1 MTRWFVRMA
10 LLLWTATWL
19 APAMALDPTVAI
31 SKYGHTVWQ
40 NLDEV
45 GPGTIGPIAQT
56 TDGYLWLGT
65 PKGVLRFDGVRSVQW
80 KPPSGSALPDDRV
93 RTLLGSHDGALWIGT
108 LRGLAR
114 WKGGTFTTFPAL
126 KGKTINSLAED
137 AQGAVW
143 VGGSRGDTG
152 VLCSI
157 RENSD
162 DCRGAQDTYDD
173 PIIALTQDSAGALW
187 VAGSK
192 QVWKHGSTPMRV
204 YPLPKR
210 IASLRTMTA
219 SPDGA
224 IVIGTDGELMRI
236 VDGRVEAIP
245 LPSWA
250 RSLYF
255 TRILFDRDGGLWI
268 AAADNGLLR
277 LFDGRVD
284 AYTASE
290 GLSGDHVLGLFEDRE
305 GNMWASTPR
314 GLDRFRPM
322 AAAIYSRSDGIKGR
336 VATVLTGRNGDVW
349 AATTTSVYRIQQSKV
364 FPVRSARAS
373 TMFEDRKGR
382 IWLASLFE
390 LGYFEGDRFVGV
402 PGIPLG
408 TIDGIAEDS
417 RGNIWI
423 AHRDEGLLRLS
434 PDGHL
439 ESTKWSTI
447 GENIRVSTMIVD
459 PADDS
464 LWLGLWSEKVLNVL
478 NGKVRTSLQLRERSG
493 GAGIRHIRTD
503 SDGFVWVATGA
514 GLTRLKQG
522 RASRLDQKSG
532 MPCDGAYWS
541 LVDARSTWIYT
552 PCGLVEVPSTEM
564 DAWGAAMDNDATRK
578 VSVRVLDQWQG
589 VSQPANTSAVGQ
601 LQQVQL
607 YTPKAALTQDGRIW
621 FVTGDGIASIDPGR
635 IPFNNVPP
643 PVRIEQLVADGSIHE
658 PGESLQLP
666 PLLRDLKIEY
676 TALSFSVPEQV
687 RFRYRLEGRDTD
699 WLDGGTRRQA
709 FYTDLAPGRYRFHVI
724 ASNDSGIWNQ
734 DGDTLEFSIAP
745 AWWQTNFFRAAC
757 FVTAALLLVGLYRL
771 RVARLSRQFN
781 LSLDARVDERL
792 RIARE
797 LHDTFLQ
804 SVQGQLV
811 RLQTVLHL
819 WPHDRGRLMLE
830 ECINQTSE
838 AIVEGRD
845 AVQGLRGASGES
857 SDFADAVRALGRSL
871 AIGPAR
877 SRIDFGV
884 EVQGRER
891 QLHPVLRDDVL
902 RIAGEAL
909 RNAFQHAEP
918 TRVEVEIRY
927 DERAFRIRV
936 RDDGKGM
943 DSEMVRNGRPNH
955 FGMKGMRER
964 AELIDGKLTLWSR
977 LGSGTEVDLVVG
989 GERIYAS
996 SGSVAADE

>member
-1 MTRWFVRMA
+1 VTRWFARMA
-10 LLLWTATWL
+10 LLLWMAAWL
-19 APAMALDPTVAI
+19 APAMALDPSVAI

-80 KPPSGSALPDDRV
+80 KPPSGGALPDDRV
-93 RTLLGSHDGALWIGT
+93 RTLLGSRDGALWIGT

-114 WKGGTFTTFPAL
+114 WKGGTLTTFQAL
-126 KGKTINSLAED
+126 KGRTINSLVED
-137 AQGAVW
+137 GHGTVW
-143 VGGSRGDTG
+143 VGGSRGDAG

-162 DCRGAQDTYDD
+162 DCRGAQDAYDD
-173 PIIALTQDSAGALW
+173 PIIALTQDRAGSLW
-187 VAGSK
+187 VAGGK
-192 QVWKHGSTPMRV
+192 QVWKHGTAPVRA
-204 YPLPKR
+204 YPLAKR

-219 SPDGA
+219 APDGA
-224 IVIGTDGELMRI
+224 IVIGTDGELIRI
-236 VDGRVEAIP
+236 VDGRIETIP

-250 RSLYF
+250 QSYYF
-255 TRILFDRDGGLWI
+255 TRILYDRDGGLWI

-277 LFDGRVD
+277 LFEGRVD
-284 AYTASE
+284 VYTASE

-305 GNMWASTPR
+305 GNMWAATPR

-336 VATVLTGRNGDVW
+336 VATVLTARNGDVW
-349 AATTTSVYRIQQSKV
+349 ATTTTSVYRIQKSKATEVRQS
-364 FPVRSARAS
+364 RAS
-373 TMFEDRKGR
+373 TMFEDGKGR
-382 IWLASLFE
+382 IWLASFYE
-390 LGYFEGDRFVGV
+390 LGYFEGDRFVAV
-402 PGIPLG
+402 PDIPRG

-417 RGNIWI
+417 HGSIWI
-423 AHRDEGLLRLS
+423 AHREEGLLRLS
-434 PDGHL
+434 PDGQL
-439 ESTKWSTI
+439 ESTAWSTI
-447 GENIRVSTMIVD
+447 GKNIRVSTMVVD

-464 LWLGLWSEKVLNVL
+464 LWLGLWSERVLNVL
-478 NGKVRTSLQLRERSG
+478 HGKVRTSLQLRERAG
-493 GAGIRHIRTD
+493 GAGVRHIRVD
-503 SDGFVWVATGA
+503 ADEVVWIATGTA
-514 GLTRLKQG
+514 LTRLKQG
-522 RASRLDQKSG
+522 RTSRLDQTSG
-532 MPCDGAYWS
+532 MPCNGAYWS
-541 LVDARSTWIYT
+541 LVDERSTWIYT
-552 PCGLVEVPSTEM
+552 PCGLVEVPRAEM
-564 DAWGAAMDNDATRK
+564 DAWGAAMDNDAARRVK
-578 VSVRVLDQWQG
+578 IRVLDQWQG

-607 YTPKAALTQDGRIW
+607 YMPKAALTHDGRIW
-621 FVTGDGIASIDPGR
+621 FVTGDGIASVDPGR
-635 IPFNNVPP
+635 IPFNSVPP
-643 PVRIEQLVADGSIHE
+643 PVRIEQVVADGSTHE
-658 PGESLQLP
+658 AGESLKLP

-709 FYTDLAPGRYRFHVI
+709 FYTDLAPGRYRFHVV
-724 ASNDSGIWNQ
+724 ASNDSGVWNQ
-734 DGDTLEFSIAP
+734 EGDTLEFSIAP
-745 AWWQTNFFRAAC
+745 AWWQTSAFRAAC
-757 FVTAALLLVGLYRL
+757 LITAALVLFFLYRL
-771 RVARLSRQFN
+771 RVARLSRQFS
-781 LSLDARVDERL
+781 LSLDARVNERL

-819 WPHDRGRLMLE
+819 WPQERGRVMLE
-830 ECINQTSE
+830 ECIDQTSE

-845 AVQGLRGASGES
+845 AVQGLRGAGGEGPDIGS
-857 SDFADAVRALGRSL
+857 AVRALGRSL
-871 AIGPAR
+871 AVDPA
-877 SRIDFGV
+877 SARIAFGV
-884 EVQGRER
+884 EVLGHPR

-909 RNAFQHAEP
+909 RNAFQHADA
-918 TRVEVEIRY
+918 TRIEVEIRY
-927 DERAFRIRV
+927 DVREFRIRV

-943 DSEMVRNGRPNH
+943 DSETIRNGRPDH

-964 AELIDGKLTLWSR
+964 ADLIDGKLTLWSR
-977 LGSGTEVDLVVG
+977 VGGGTEVELIVG

-996 SGSVAADE
+996 SGSGAEAE